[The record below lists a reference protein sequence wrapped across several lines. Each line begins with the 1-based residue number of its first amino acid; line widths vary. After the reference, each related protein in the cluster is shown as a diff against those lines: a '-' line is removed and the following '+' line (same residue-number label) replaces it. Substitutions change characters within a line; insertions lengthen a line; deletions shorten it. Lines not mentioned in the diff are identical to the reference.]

1 MSISLRTNVASLQS
15 QRQVAASETAVV
27 DSMRRIS
34 SGYRITR
41 GADDAA
47 GLAISE
53 KLAAKVLGYTQGI
66 RNSNDGISM
75 VQVADGGLDALAG
88 IVQRVRELAVQAG
101 NGTLAFADHKN
112 IASEMVALQSEIT
125 GITDRTRFNG
135 VSLLGASATILLQ
148 TGADSGHTITFSLSS
163 FSPTGALASFS
174 NGISAYA
181 NAGSGFRISAAT
193 GTNGLL
199 TVSDTALGYIND
211 KRSFLGAIQ
220 NRLDYTIA
228 VQSVATENLSLAN
241 SRIRDADI
249 AAETAAVSR
258 NGMLLATGLS
268 VLAQANQS
276 PNMALRLLLDR

>member
-1 MSISLRTNVASLQS
+1 MTISIRTNVGSLQS

-53 KLAAKVLGYTQGI
+53 KLAAKLLGYTQGI

-75 VQVADGGLDALAG
+75 VQIADGGLDALSN

-101 NGTLAFADHKN
+101 NGTLAYADHKN
-112 IASEMVALQSEIT
+112 IAAEMTALQGEVD
-125 GITDRTRFNG
+125 GITSRTKFNG
-135 VSLLGASATILLQ
+135 VSLLGAAATVLLQ
-148 TGADSGHTITFSLSS
+148 TGADSGNTLSFTLS
-163 FSPTGALASFS
+163 NFDTAGALASFA

-181 NAGSGFRISAAT
+181 NAGSAFRISAAT
-193 GTNGLL
+193 GSKGLL

-211 KRSFLGAIQ
+211 KRAGLGAIQ
-220 NRLDYTIA
+220 NRLDYSIA
-228 VQSVATENLSLAN
+228 FQSVATANLAQAN
-241 SRIRDADI
+241 SRIKDADI
-249 AAETAAVSR
+249 AAETANVSR
-258 NGMLLATGLS
+258 NGMLLAAGLS

-276 PNMALRLLLDR
+276 PQMALRLLLGR